1 MELCAPHDTARTVCA
16 GVYEDTISSS
26 THNGV
31 VVDGVNL
38 DEMREFAKQF
48 KIRRLSLG
56 LTQTQVGQAL
66 SVTEGPSYSQSAICR
81 SIFSTLFT
89 GGGQQLPA
97 KCKVKGKGSPHSTVE
112 NTVLEL
118 IPVLGSQ
125 PAGDVSHKPGGRLPL
140 LSARPAVTFLARGPV
155 PVSLLGEQR
164 HDGCE
169 QFA

>member
-89 GGGQQLPA
+89 GGGATATGQA
-97 KCKVKGKGSPHSTVE
+97 
-112 NTVLEL
+112 
-118 IPVLGSQ
+118 
-125 PAGDVSHKPGGRLPL
+125 
-140 LSARPAVTFLARGPV
+140 
-155 PVSLLGEQR
+155 
-164 HDGCE
+164 
-169 QFA
+169 